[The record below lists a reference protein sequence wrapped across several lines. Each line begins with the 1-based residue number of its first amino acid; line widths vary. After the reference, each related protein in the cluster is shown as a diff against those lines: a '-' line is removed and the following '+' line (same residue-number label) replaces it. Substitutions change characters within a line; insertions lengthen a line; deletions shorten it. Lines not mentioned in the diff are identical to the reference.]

1 MRAVLLSLTIVL
13 LAGCAYM
20 PPDNSKSVQVS
31 ARDGGV
37 VYHVYR
43 MGHLTDYFIGS
54 VYNGPAGKLSL
65 ETAGEDDLPSVS
77 GYSVKCR

>member
-20 PPDNSKSVQVS
+20 PPDNSKRVQVS

-37 VYHVYR
+37 VYYGYMARPSPAVIKQIGRAHV
-43 MGHLTDYFIGS
+43 
-54 VYNGPAGKLSL
+54 
-65 ETAGEDDLPSVS
+65 
-77 GYSVKCR
+77 